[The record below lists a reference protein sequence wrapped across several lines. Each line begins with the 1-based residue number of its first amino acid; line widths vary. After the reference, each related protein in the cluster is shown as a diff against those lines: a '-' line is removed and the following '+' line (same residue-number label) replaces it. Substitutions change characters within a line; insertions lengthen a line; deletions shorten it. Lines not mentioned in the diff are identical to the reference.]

1 MSLLKGSAKIQIS
14 KVFGQAQLTD
24 AAIEAILGQ
33 NLFLPI
39 PDQSTIDSSCGI
51 VSWTEPTRAPE
62 NGETFLADGWV
73 VFGFREDK
81 KKVAKARIDM
91 EVQAAFA
98 AHKAAN
104 IDGKFNFKSAKE
116 IAKTDLLR
124 STPAVPCT
132 SMVALN
138 LQKGILLTEGKVRT
152 RVQGILGPLG
162 LHFEDIEYVAG
173 PQVLLN
179 LKQNNP
185 VDLGDERPD
194 GVPETLQYVVMDALD
209 LKYGDQKMSARK
221 VGDELAKECTDFIE
235 GGAEVVK
242 LQVEFSLNDD
252 SCYKAALKP
261 NMETISLNPGKPS
274 EGNKFEVLLWR
285 LDRLVALQYVL
296 SRLA

>member
-1 MSLLKGSAKIQIS
+1 MSLLRGSAKIQVS
-14 KVFGQAQLTD
+14 KVFGQARLTD
-24 AAIEAILGQ
+24 EAVSAVLAQ
-33 NLFLPI
+33 SLFVPI

-62 NGETFLADGWV
+62 AGETFLADGWV

-81 KKVAKARIDM
+81 KKVAKARVDM
-91 EVQAAFA
+91 EVQAAFS

-104 IDGKFNFKSAKE
+104 IDGKFNFKAAKE
-116 IAKTDLLR
+116 AAKTELLR
-124 STPAVPCT
+124 STPAVPNT
-132 SMVALN
+132 SMVAFN

-152 RVQGILGPLG
+152 RVQGILGALG
-162 LHFEDIEYVAG
+162 LHFEDIEYIAT

-185 VDLGDERPD
+185 VDLGNERPE
-194 GVPETLQYVVMDALD
+194 GVPETLQYVVMNSLD

-221 VGDELAKECTDFIE
+221 VGDELAKECSDFIE
-235 GGAEVVK
+235 EGAEVIK
-242 LQVEFSLNDD
+242 LQVEFALADD
-252 SCYKAALKP
+252 SCFKVGLKP
-261 NMETISLNPGKPS
+261 CMETVALNPGKPS
-274 EGNKFEVLLWR
+274 EGNRFEVLLWR